1 MKFAIAIKKNMVY
14 GVLACAAALTLTN
27 VSLAQRPL
35 SVELPEQCSQLQ
47 VPEDNRLAYHV
58 YALGVQEYS
67 WDATSSRWLAGGV
80 IADLYANSNYQA
92 QVGTHH
98 GGPTW
103 ISNSGGLV
111 TGEQE
116 YECSPDPNAIP
127 WQRLRADEVDGVGM
141 FSDTTFIQ
149 TINTSGGKAPVNPGE
164 YDGQPASVPYTAE
177 YLFYRAART
186 RTS

>member
-1 MKFAIAIKKNMVY
+1 MKFAIVIKKKMVY
-14 GVLACAAALTLTN
+14 GVLACAVALTLSN

-35 SVELPEQCSQLQ
+35 SVELPEQCSQIQ
-47 VPEDNRLAYHV
+47 VPDGNRLAYHV

-67 WDATSSRWLAGGV
+67 WDGTSWLPGGL
-80 IADLYANSNYQA
+80 IANLYSTSNYQG

-116 YECSPDPNAIP
+116 YDCSPDPSAIP

-149 TINTSGGKAPVNPGE
+149 RLNTSGGKAPVNAGE
-164 YDGQPASVPYTAE
+164 YDGQPASVPFTAE
-177 YLFYRAART
+177 YLFYRSAPAQNHP
-186 RTS
+186 